1 MRNIIRAQISNGWP
15 NLRKEHIYCIL
26 WTEMKLLFAINST
39 EGKNRELVTC
49 SALFQGRV
57 QSVFLPAKN
66 VHVDFA
72 AISLISTHYKC
83 MNMYRSCVISL
94 FTYDII
100 DIIDHLNTKRGTDW
114 STQIHLLNIWG
125 LAWRNFP
132 WQLWTSF
139 LMQGTLRLC
148 FLRDLHEGS
157 KVQFLPPRAL
167 QSKAQA
173 HKTGDV
179 AGRFF
184 VFTENTVYYILRITM
199 YSYSNIM

>member
-39 EGKNRELVTC
+39 EGNNRELVTC

-83 MNMYRSCVISL
+83 MNMYRSCVINL
-94 FTYDII
+94 FTYDINTWHHRHNRPFEYQKRDRLI
-100 DIIDHLNTKRGTDW
+100 YTDPFAQHLRIGLKEFPVAAMDILPYAGHPAFML
-114 STQIHLLNIWG
+114 STG
-125 LAWRNFP
+125 PAWRV
-132 WQLWTSF
+132 QGAISATSS
-139 LMQGTLRLC
+139 TP
-148 FLRDLHEGS
+148 
-157 KVQFLPPRAL
+157 VQSASSQDRRRCGQIFC
-167 QSKAQA
+167 
-173 HKTGDV
+173 
-179 AGRFF
+179 
-184 VFTENTVYYILRITM
+184 VYWKYGIL
-199 YSYSNIM
+199 YFKNHYV